1 VNGRAGIVTAAGNG
15 IGRASALAFAAA
27 GSAVLVTDVDDD
39 SGNAT
44 VELVRAAGGEA
55 SFLHVDVSNEEH
67 VASMVTTCIERYGRL
82 DWAHNNA
89 ATAAAPAPI
98 TEQRRS
104 SWERVLGVTL
114 IGTML
119 CLKHEL
125 IQMQRQGVGGAIVNT
140 ASTSGLAGQ
149 IDQSPYVSAKWG
161 VVGLTKTAALENAGF
176 GIRVNAICPGMTSTS
191 AVRHW
196 ATTDP
201 AGHDAMLARIPLGS
215 PADSADQAAAA
226 VWLCSDAARHVT
238 GVALPVDGGLTA
250 G

>member
-1 VNGRAGIVTAAGNG
+1 VNDRAGIVTAAGNG
-15 IGRASALAFAAA
+15 IGRASALAFAAS

-39 SGNAT
+39 AGNAT

-55 SFLHVDVSNEEH
+55 SFLHVDVSDEAQ
-67 VASMVTTCIERYGRL
+67 VAAMVATCVDRYGRL

-89 ATAAAPAPI
+89 AAGAPAAPI

-125 IQMQRQGVGGAIVNT
+125 LRMQRGGGAIVNT
-140 ASTSGLAGQ
+140 ASTAGLAALV
-149 IDQSPYVSAKWG
+149 DQSPYVSAKWG
-161 VVGLTKTAALENAGF
+161 VVGLTKTAALENASF
-176 GIRVNAICPGMTSTS
+176 GIRVNAICPGMTSTG
-191 AVRHW
+191 AVQHW

-201 AGHDAMLARIPLGS
+201 GGHDAMLARIPLGS
-215 PADSADQAAAA
+215 PADPADQAAAA
-226 VWLCSDAARHVT
+226 AWLCSDAARHVT
-238 GVALPVDGGLTA
+238 GVALAIDGGLTA

>member
-1 VNGRAGIVTAAGNG
+1 MNGRAGIVTAAGNG
-15 IGRASALAFAAA
+15 IGRASALAFAAS
-27 GSAVLVTDVDDD
+27 GTAVLVTDVDD
-39 SGNAT
+39 SAGSAT
-44 VELVRAAGGEA
+44 VELVRAEGGEA
-55 SFLHVDVSNEEH
+55 SFLHVDVSDEEQ
-67 VASMVTTCIERYGRL
+67 VASMVATCIERYGRL

-89 ATAAAPAPI
+89 AMGAAPAPI

-125 IQMQRQGVGGAIVNT
+125 LHMQRGGGGAIVNT
-140 ASTSGLAGQ
+140 ASTAGLGALV
-149 IDQSPYVSAKWG
+149 DQSPYVSAKWG
-161 VVGLTKTAALENAGF
+161 VVGLTKTAALENASF
-176 GIRVNAICPGMTSTS
+176 GIRVNAICPGMTSTG
-191 AVRHW
+191 AVQHW

-201 AGHDAMLARIPLGS
+201 VGHDAMLARIPLGS
-215 PADSADQAAAA
+215 PADPADQAAAA

-238 GVALPVDGGLTA
+238 GVALAIDGGLTA